1 METILG
7 LLLVLLPLVFK
18 LVEKILKSSGKTE
31 AAGKVHEWA
40 EVFGNRDDDD
50 KDDDE
55 DRPVAVPVKQAADI
69 RPVGK
74 PVPVDIPE
82 EAPGVVPSQPK
93 VQAKPLTPRTRKP
106 ASKPVLVE
114 EEKKSKKEKIDPK
127 KLVVYSEIMKPKF

>member
-18 LVEKILKSSGKTE
+18 LVEKKLKSSGKTE

-40 EVFGNRDDDD
+40 GVFGHGDDDD

-55 DRPVAVPVKQAADI
+55 DRPAAVPVKQVADVL
-69 RPVGK
+69 PVGK
-74 PVPVDIPE
+74 PLPEDIPE
-82 EAPGVVPSQPK
+82 VAPRVVPSQPK
-93 VQAKPLTPRTRKP
+93 VQAKPMTPRTRKP
-106 ASKPVLVE
+106 ASKPILVE